1 VLGCAGGVKDQG
13 SSSEGQT
20 NRTVRAI
27 VFITESVCP
36 FHAGRAYVGSV
47 GPAQPMLK

>member
-1 VLGCAGGVKDQG
+1 MAVPAVSKTRG
-13 SSSEGQT
+13 SSSEGQI

-36 FHAGRAYVGSV
+36 FRAGRAYVGFV